1 MQFFFAIFVYG
12 PSITY
17 RDYQHLYGYRDVQHL
32 YGYRDDQHLP
42 IEVLIIYIPI
52 EVLIISIPIE
62 VLIISIPIEMLIIS
76 IPIEVLIISKKK
88 NCIWNFYFSSNFNAA
103 FFFELIGP
111 RALVV
116 CVLISKFELSY
127 FTPNINA
134 VFLQN
139 DPPYGSLMDHK
150 KLLFHFEN
158 RSSITHRDADHL
170 YTHRDA
176 DHLYERC

>member
-1 MQFFFAIFVYG
+1 M
-12 PSITY
+12 
-17 RDYQHLYGYRDVQHL
+17 DHLYAHRDADHL
-32 YGYRDDQHLP
+32 YTHRGADHLYTHRGAD
-42 IEVLIIYIPI
+42 L
-52 EVLIISIPIE
+52 
-62 VLIISIPIEMLIIS
+62 
-76 IPIEVLIISKKK
+76 
-88 NCIWNFYFSSNFNAA
+88 
-103 FFFELIGP
+103 FFELIGP

-158 RSSITHRDADHL
+158 RSKMGPNSQILQDVQNTRASEKYL
-170 YTHRDA
+170 PFN
-176 DHLYERC
+176 